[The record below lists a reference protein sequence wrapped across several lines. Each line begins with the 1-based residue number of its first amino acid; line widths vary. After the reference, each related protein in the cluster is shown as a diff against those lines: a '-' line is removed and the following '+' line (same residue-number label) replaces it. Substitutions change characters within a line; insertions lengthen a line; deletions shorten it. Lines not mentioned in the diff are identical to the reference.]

1 MTFLQHRTLIEQR
14 SHTNSASNEQ
24 ESALSCLGNSETSA
38 QRQHTIQ
45 DIAGMKLCQSTCS
58 VANGSHQQ
66 PQLIMLAVDKMYRD
80 GTAQECC
87 RTVVDTNFHKLT
99 RLHLW
104 QSLITR
110 QANKHIAS
118 MNLLNGTYS
127 QIQTIFL
134 HKQITLIRYR
144 VAKLRIS
151 ERNAKQ
157 KLKFLI
163 SFPNESKFGEA
174 KVTKNRV
181 SKQKEIDF
189 FFC

>member
-1 MTFLQHRTLIEQR
+1 MTFLQHCTLIEQR
-14 SHTNSASNEQ
+14 SHTNSTSNEQ
-24 ESALSCLGNSETSA
+24 ESALSSLGNSKTSA

-58 VANGSHQQ
+58 VTNGCHQQ
-66 PQLIMLAVDKMYRD
+66 PQLIMLAVDKMNRD
-80 GTAQECC
+80 GTAQECS

-99 RLHLW
+99 WLHLW

-144 VAKLRIS
+144 VAKLQKI
-151 ERNAKQ
+151 ERR
-157 KLKFLI
+157 
-163 SFPNESKFGEA
+163 
-174 KVTKNRV
+174 TK
-181 SKQKEIDF
+181 ETCF
-189 FFC
+189 FFMLRCHNFATLSQSYE